1 MVSAGRHRHDP
12 GVVCLRHFGFDVS
25 SMSAMVPAM
34 SRSLR
39 LACVVAALTIPSG
52 VGAQQSKPP
61 EQAPG
66 TAPQSRPD
74 VPKPDVPK
82 KDNDPKAVPKG
93 ADPKGAVPGPKSG
106 RQVKGPETKGPEKKG
121 PPPIAVLQ
129 PRTPAEREKALSD
142 LYAHLATADSDTAA
156 KTIAQSIERLW
167 QASGSDTV
175 HLLMERAQIASQG
188 KKPELALKL
197 LDAAVE
203 LAPDYAEG
211 WSKRAHHHFAEN
223 RFEQAIGDLRRVL
236 ALDPNHYKALEGV
249 AQILKEIG
257 QKKGALAAVKK
268 LMEVHPFAEGAK
280 QMHDELSREVE
291 GQSL

>member
-1 MVSAGRHRHDP
+1 MAKHLKLSQSLSVASILAA
-12 GVVCLRHFGFDVS
+12 L
-25 SMSAMVPAM
+25 MVPSSA
-34 SRSLR
+34 
-39 LACVVAALTIPSG
+39 I
-52 VGAQQSKPP
+52 AQQSRPP
-61 EQAPG
+61 DAAPG
-66 TAPQSRPD
+66 PQAPQSRPD
-74 VPKPDVPK
+74 APK
-82 KDNDPKAVPKG
+82 KEGAPNADPKG
-93 ADPKGAVPGPKSG
+93 ADPKSASPAPKSG
-106 RQVKGPETKGPEKKG
+106 AQTKAPEKKG

-129 PRTPAEREKALSD
+129 PRTPAEREKALAD
-142 LYAHLATADSDTAA
+142 LYAYLATAESEASA
-156 KTIAQSIERLW
+156 KTVAQSIERLW

-175 HLLMERAQIASQG
+175 HLLMERAAIANQG
-188 KKPELALKL
+188 KKPVLALKL

-211 WSKRAHHHFAEN
+211 WNRRAYHHFAEN

-268 LMEVHPFAEGAK
+268 LLEVHPYAEGAK
-280 QMHDELSREVE
+280 QMHDELAREVE

>member
-1 MVSAGRHRHDP
+1 MVALMSQT
-12 GVVCLRHFGFDVS
+12 LRTVF
-25 SMSAMVPAM
+25 
-34 SRSLR
+34 
-39 LACVVAALTIPSG
+39 VVAALALPS
-52 VGAQQSKPP
+52 AALSQQSKPP
-61 EQAPG
+61 EAGPG

-74 VPKPDVPK
+74 GTPNTPPATGEPKSATP
-82 KDNDPKAVPKG
+82 APKG
-93 ADPKGAVPGPKSG
+93 GP
-106 RQVKGPETKGPEKKG
+106 QAKGPPEKKG

-142 LYAHLATADSDTAA
+142 LYAHLATAESEASA
-156 KTIAQSIERLW
+156 KTVAQSIERLW
-167 QASGSDTV
+167 QSSGSDTV
-175 HLLMERAQIASQG
+175 HLLMERAALASQG
-188 KKPELALKL
+188 KKAELALKL
-197 LDAAVE
+197 LNAAVE

-211 WSKRAHHHFAEN
+211 WNRRAYHHFAEN

-268 LMEVHPFAEGAK
+268 LLEVHPYAEGAK
-280 QMHDELSREVE
+280 QLHDELAREVE

>member
-1 MVSAGRHRHDP
+1 MNT
-12 GVVCLRHFGFDVS
+12 LF
-25 SMSAMVPAM
+25 
-34 SRSLR
+34 R
-39 LACVVAALTIPSG
+39 LAFVVAVIALPAAAM
-52 VGAQQSKPP
+52 AQQSKPP
-61 EQAPG
+61 EASPG
-66 TAPQSRPD
+66 PQAPQSRPD
-74 VPKPDVPK
+74 APRKEGAP
-82 KDNDPKAVPKG
+82 NADPKATDPKTV
-93 ADPKGAVPGPKSG
+93 DPKGATPAPKGGP
-106 RQVKGPETKGPEKKG
+106 QAKGQEKKG

-142 LYAHLATADSDTAA
+142 LYAHLATAESAAAA
-156 KTIAQSIERLW
+156 KTVAQSIERLW
-167 QASGSDTV
+167 QSSGSDTV

-188 KKPELALKL
+188 KKAELALKL

-203 LAPDYAEG
+203 MAPDYAEG
-211 WSKRAHHHFAEN
+211 WNRRAYHHFAEN

-268 LMEVHPFAEGAK
+268 LLEVHPYAEGAK
-280 QMHDELSREVE
+280 QMHDELAREVE